1 MSQDSRPQKQSIAF
15 KVCAVLL
22 ALPGWGWDGYSG
34 TIYII
39 FFGGWVGGWVG
50 GGGGGVGGGG
60 GCLGERGVQ
69 MEFFWGGGSVQE
81 RPKIGGWRGGDLKE
95 QVLFWVIQQRK
106 GMEN

>member
-39 FFGGWVGGWVG
+39 FFGGWVGGG
-50 GGGGGVGGGG
+50 GGGGGG
-60 GCLGERGVQ
+60 
-69 MEFFWGGGSVQE
+69 
-81 RPKIGGWRGGDLKE
+81 
-95 QVLFWVIQQRK
+95 
-106 GMEN
+106 